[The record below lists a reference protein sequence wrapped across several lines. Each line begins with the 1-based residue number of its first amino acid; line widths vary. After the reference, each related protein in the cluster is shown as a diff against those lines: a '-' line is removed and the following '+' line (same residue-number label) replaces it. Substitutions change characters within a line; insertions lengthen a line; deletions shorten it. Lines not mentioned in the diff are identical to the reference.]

1 LQARE
6 QTGMAQI
13 SGSVLVVAL
22 FRAFPDH
29 EALLAHLK
37 LSDDDLVRGVQWQ
50 QHLRNLVAQ
59 HTKPRRTG
67 GIARDWS
74 FGYIPLLTRFGQNIS
89 EQIAR
94 GGLLAS
100 DLEAHTD
107 ALEQMVGTFADAG
120 RQNIALVGPA
130 GVGKTTIVHAFAE
143 RLLDATAK
151 LPENLRF
158 RQVFVLDPSALISAA
173 PGRGELENLVMQVL
187 SEAYSAKNIII
198 CLDNAQLFFEE

>member
-1 LQARE
+1 AVTPVSWQNTLRARE

-59 HTKPRRTG
+59 HTKPSRTD

-74 FGYIPLLTRFGQNIS
+74 LGYIPLLARCVQNMR
-89 EQIAR
+89 ERIAR
-94 GGLLAS
+94 GGLLSS

-107 ALEQMVGTFADAG
+107 ALEQMVSTLVDAG
-120 RQNIALVGPA
+120 WQNIALVAPA

-143 RLLDATAK
+143 RL
-151 LPENLRF
+151 
-158 RQVFVLDPSALISAA
+158 
-173 PGRGELENLVMQVL
+173 
-187 SEAYSAKNIII
+187 
-198 CLDNAQLFFEE
+198 